1 MVTLLVNTVIVPV
14 AEDGQFERAR
24 IVHIGPAANGHG
36 RVVYTVPLCQQA
48 LPQPISEA
56 ALLKA
61 EKGGQI
67 LFAHQ
72 TARAQKRNPRSLPAR
87 YSTIKDAAWFRIKP
101 LVKNVRCRTLML
113 ERSTRGSLIAGRAR
127 ELGVQAE
134 QIYRDIYRYFRGG
147 MTEDAL
153 YPDFRSVEIG
163 SLQPD
168 GQKKRGRKP
177 EDVADGKRPNNPAL
191 TEQKRAAILRIIN
204 ASIKTGDT
212 AKDIFEQVKDKL
224 YSSKV
229 LQDGLKTKY
238 VHLPEAQRITEAQFM
253 RVFRRANTGNRIKK
267 RQLGA
272 KEWGSRAKSSLGVS
286 HEVVDGPGQL
296 YEIDWTGTQTE
307 LSAVDH
313 PEKNIGTAI
322 IYFVED
328 VWSKMVV
335 GFFITIEGASWDS
348 ASLALFNA
356 FTDNTELYQHYG
368 IKFSSEDIV
377 SGIAYAVRG
386 DLGSEVTGEAST
398 ASVRSLKMD
407 FQTARAWTGP
417 DKANVEST
425 NGAFKKNL
433 FRRLAGFRPKMRKR
447 GSKNP
452 RSEACLTLHDLTVIV
467 IEEILKYNRRPLC
480 LKSVPSMARKAGIRR
495 TPISLWHW
503 GLRNCTGYLRKED
516 PEELYVKLL
525 PEQDAL
531 ITRDGLKVG
540 PFYYECDELSKLDMF
555 STARLKGK
563 GIPCKVRVDPTRPWV
578 VMRLNEKGTG
588 HVRCKRIDK
597 QGHYHD
603 YHHEDAVVEA
613 RHHAREKRRIESEE
627 EQARSD
633 TRANQDA
640 VVRRAKARRKV
651 AGVVGPGGGKERI
664 RANRDEEKKVTSTSL
679 RRIIRKHADAPHKPT
694 PGARRR
700 AKVAGVREMERQTAS
715 GIIRALQRA

>member
-1 MVTLLVNTVIVPV
+1 
-14 AEDGQFERAR
+14 
-24 IVHIGPAANGHG
+24 
-36 RVVYTVPLCQQA
+36 
-48 LPQPISEA
+48 
-56 ALLKA
+56 
-61 EKGGQI
+61 
-67 LFAHQ
+67 
-72 TARAQKRNPRSLPAR
+72 
-87 YSTIKDAAWFRIKP
+87 
-101 LVKNVRCRTLML
+101 ML

-127 ELGVQAE
+127 EIRVQAG
-134 QIYRDIYRYFRGG
+134 QIYRDLYRYFRGG

-153 YPDFRSVEIG
+153 YPDYRSVEVG
-163 SLQPD
+163 SVQPD

-177 EDVADGKRPNNPAL
+177 DGVADGERPNNPAV

-204 ASIKTGDT
+204 ASVEAGVTG
-212 AKDIFEQVKDKL
+212 KDIFEEVKNKL

-238 VHLPEAQRITEAQFM
+238 VHLPEHLRITEAQFM
-253 RVFRRANTGNRIKK
+253 RIFRSANTGNRIRK

-272 KEWGSRAKSSLGVS
+272 KEWGSKAKSSLGVS
-286 HEVVDGPGQL
+286 HEAVDGSGQL
-296 YEIDWTGTQTE
+296 YELDWTGTQVE

-322 IYFVED
+322 IYFVVD
-328 VWSKMVV
+328 VWSKMVA

-348 ASLALFNA
+348 ASIALFNA
-356 FTDNTELYQHYG
+356 FTDNSELYQHYG
-368 IKFSSEDIV
+368 IAFAPEDIV
-377 SGIAYAVRG
+377 SGIPYAVRG
-386 DLGSEVTGEAST
+386 DLGSEVVGEAST
-398 ASVRSLKMD
+398 AAVRSAKFD

-417 DKANVEST
+417 DKSNVEST

-433 FRRLAGFRPKMRKR
+433 FRRLAGFRPKLQKR

-452 RSEACLTLHDLTVIV
+452 RSEACLTLHDLTAIV

-480 LKSVPSMARKAGIRR
+480 LKSVPSLARKARIRR

-525 PEQDAL
+525 PERHAL

-540 PFYYECDELSKLDMF
+540 PFHYECDELAKLDMF

-563 GIPCKVRVDPTRPWV
+563 GIPCKVRIDPTRPWV

-588 HVRCKRIDK
+588 YVRCKRIDK

-603 YHHEDAVVEA
+603 YHHEDALVEA
-613 RHHAREKRRIESEE
+613 KQHSKATRRIKAEE
-627 EQARSD
+627 EQAGSD

-640 VVRRAKARRKV
+640 VVRRAKARRKA
-651 AGVVGPGGGKERI
+651 AGVVGPGGGNKRI
-664 RANRDEEKKVTSTSL
+664 RANRDEEKQTTSASL
-679 RRIIRKHADAPHKPT
+679 RRVIHKHACAPHKT
-694 PGARRR
+694 TVGRRR
-700 AKVAGVREMERQTAS
+700 QPDVAGVRAMERRAAT
-715 GIIRALQRA
+715 GILRALRSK

>member
-1 MVTLLVNTVIVPV
+1 MTLLVNTVIVPV
-14 AEDGQFERAR
+14 AEDGKFERAR
-24 IVHIGPAANGHG
+24 IVHIGPSANGKG
-36 RVVYTVPLCQQA
+36 RVAYTVPLFKQA
-48 LPQPISEA
+48 LPQPTPEA

-61 EKGGQI
+61 EKEGQI
-67 LFAHQ
+67 LFAHH
-72 TARAQKRNPRSLPAR
+72 TARAQRRDPRSLPAR
-87 YSTIKDAAWFRIKP
+87 YNTIKQAAWSRIKP
-101 LVKNVRCRTLML
+101 LVKNVRSRTLML
-113 ERSTRGSLIAGRAR
+113 DRETRGSLIAGRAR
-127 ELGVQAE
+127 ETNVQAE
-134 QIYRDIYRYFRGG
+134 QIYRDLYRYFRGG

-153 YPDFRSVEIG
+153 YPDFRSVEVG

-177 EDVADGKRPNNPAL
+177 DGVADGKRPNNPAL

-204 ASIKTGDT
+204 AKVKVGVT
-212 AKDIFEQVKDKL
+212 AKDIFEEVKDKL

-229 LQDGLKTKY
+229 LQEGMATKY
-238 VHLPEAQRITEAQFM
+238 VHLPEHKRITEAQFM

-272 KEWGSRAKSSLGVS
+272 KEWGSKAKASLGAS
-286 HEVVDGPGQL
+286 HETVDGPGQL
-296 YEIDWTGTQTE
+296 YVVDWTGTQVE

-322 IYFVED
+322 IYFVVD
-328 VWSKMVV
+328 VWSKMIV
-335 GFFITIEGASWDS
+335 GFFLTIKGASWDS

-356 FTDNTELYQHYG
+356 FSDNTELYQHYG
-368 IKFSSEDIV
+368 IKFAPEDIV
-377 SGIAYAVRG
+377 SGIPNAVRG
-386 DLGSEVTGEAST
+386 DLGSEVVSKAST
-398 ASVRSLKMD
+398 AAVGGVKID

-417 DKANVEST
+417 DKADVESA

-433 FRRLAGFRPKMRKR
+433 FRRLAGFRPKMQKR

-452 RSEACLTLHDLTVIV
+452 RSEACLTLHDLTAIV

-480 LKSVPSMARKAGIRR
+480 LKSVPSIARKARIRR

-503 GLRNCTGYLRKED
+503 GLPNCTGYLRKED

-540 PFYYECDELSKLDMF
+540 SSYYECDELARLDMF
-555 STARLKGK
+555 STARLKGR

-578 VMRLNEKGTG
+578 VMRLNENGTG

-603 YHHEDAVVEA
+603 YHHEDVMVEA
-613 RHHAREKRRIESEE
+613 MQHAKDKRRIEAEE

-640 VVRRAKARRKV
+640 VVRRAKARRKA

-664 RANRDEEKKVTSTSL
+664 RANRDEEKQSTSASL
-679 RRIIRKHADAPHKPT
+679 RRIIHKHAEGPPRPKSRP
-694 PGARRR
+694 RRQTN
-700 AKVAGVREMERQTAS
+700 VAGVRAMERQTAS
-715 GIIRALQRA
+715 GILRALRGT